1 MRTTVTL
8 EDDVYEAAM
17 TLVKT
22 TQRTLGQ
29 VLSDLARRGLKPVRA
44 SKGKLPGFAVAP
56 NAPIIPGD
64 RASKLL
70 ADEEP

>member
-8 EDDVYEAAM
+8 EDDVYDAAM
-17 TLVKT
+17 TLVRST
-22 TQRTLGQ
+22 RRTLGQ
-29 VLSDLARRGLKPVRA
+29 VLSDLARRGLKPVRGTH
-44 SKGKLPGFAVAP
+44 GKLPGFAVPP

-70 ADEEP
+70 ADEDR

>member
-22 TQRTLGQ
+22 SRRTLGQ
-29 VLSDLARRGLKPVRA
+29 VLSELARRGLKPLRA
-44 SKGKLPGFAVAP
+44 TRGRLPGFAVSP
-56 NAPIIPGD
+56 TAPIIPAD
-64 RASKLL
+64 RASRLL
-70 ADEEP
+70 ADEDR